1 MMTFSFDFLRNE
13 KSNLIRLEYQYKNLN
28 VTAAS
33 FAIVAAVITAGRL
46 LYEPVRIDQPLAG
59 KKRLFLS

>member
-1 MMTFSFDFLRNE
+1 MTFFFD
-13 KSNLIRLEYQYKNLN
+13 LIRLEFQYTNLN

-33 FAIVAAVITAGRL
+33 FAIVAVVITAGSL
-46 LYEPVRIDQPLAG
+46 LYEHVRIDQPLAG